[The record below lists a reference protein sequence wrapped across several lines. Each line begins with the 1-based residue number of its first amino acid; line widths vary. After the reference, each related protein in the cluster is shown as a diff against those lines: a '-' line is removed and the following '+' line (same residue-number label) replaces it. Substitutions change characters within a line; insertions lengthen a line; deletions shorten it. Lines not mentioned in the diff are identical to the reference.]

1 MNKIVGFYLYFI
13 CISYEYCMH
22 ESTCPKYYFCD
33 HPGLVYQE
41 IVKKETKYKVN
52 LKS

>member
-22 ESTCPKYYFCD
+22 EYTCPVANGPFLAKKSLKNPF
-33 HPGLVYQE
+33 LV
-41 IVKKETKYKVN
+41 
-52 LKS
+52 